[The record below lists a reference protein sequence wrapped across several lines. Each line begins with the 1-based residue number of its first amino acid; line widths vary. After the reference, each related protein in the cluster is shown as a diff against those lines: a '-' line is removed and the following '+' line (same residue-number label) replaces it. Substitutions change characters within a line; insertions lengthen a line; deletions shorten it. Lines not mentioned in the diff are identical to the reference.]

1 MAKTEVMMEN
11 IFGTDGIRGVYGAE
25 LDCGTA
31 YLLGAALCGADGDSP
46 VVVVGRDTRPSGE
59 ALLRAL
65 AKGVHDNGGYVINIG
80 ILPTNAVAYF
90 TRKMGCDFGVMISA
104 SHNPPEYNGLKVFDR
119 YGVKLCEKKQR
130 EISDFMRDREASE
143 AEGAELC
150 VFDCAGKLYT
160 DYIENLLMPDLH
172 GLKISLDCCY
182 GSCYDVASSVFGK
195 TGAKLNVYCG
205 FNRGEMINKDCGAT
219 HPEFLEKM
227 MKSNGSELGFAF
239 DGDCDRVAVIERG
252 HSLDNDRLLYALAKY
267 MSEKGL
273 LKKDMVV
280 GTVLTNRG
288 VEMALNG
295 LKLRLL
301 RSDVGDANVFHL
313 MTKKGV
319 NLGGERSGHFLLS
332 DFATGSDA
340 LLNALFFA
348 RIYKEKGSITDYTAG
363 YKNVPCRE
371 KSINVS
377 PDILK
382 RMKNC
387 GYFEKVAGEVR
398 SLFGGVKLVLRA
410 SGTEPKVRIY
420 IEGEDAGEIEEAMKH
435 TAWQI
440 SNFN

>member
-1 MAKTEVMMEN
+1 MMDN
-11 IFGTDGIRGVYGAE
+11 IFGTDGIRGVFGAE
-25 LDCGTA
+25 LNCGSA

-59 ALLRAL
+59 ELMRAL

-130 EISDFMRDREASE
+130 EISAFMEDREVSD
-143 AEGAELC
+143 AEGAEVC
-150 VFDCAGKLYT
+150 AFDSAGKLYC
-160 DYIENLLMPDLH
+160 DYIENLIMPDLK

-182 GSCYDVASSVFGK
+182 GSCYDVASSVFAK
-195 TGAKLNVYCG
+195 TGAALHVYCG
-205 FNRGEMINKDCGAT
+205 FNRGELINKDCGAT
-219 HPEFLEKM
+219 HTEFLEKM
-227 MKSNGSELGFAF
+227 MRSNGCELGFAF
-239 DGDCDRVAVIERG
+239 DGDCDRVAVLERG
-252 HSLDNDRLLYALAKY
+252 RTLDNDRLLFALAKY
-267 MSEKGL
+267 MSENGML
-273 LKKDMVV
+273 RKDMVV

-295 LKLRLL
+295 LNLRLL

-313 MTKKGV
+313 MSKKGV

-348 RIYKEKGSITDYTAG
+348 KIYREKGSLFDYTAG

-371 KSINVS
+371 KSINVT
-377 PDILK
+377 PQQLK
-382 RMKNC
+382 SMKNSS
-387 GYFEKVAGEVR
+387 YFEKVAGEVR
-398 SLFGGVKLVLRA
+398 ALFGGVKLVLRA

-420 IEGEDAGEIEEAMKH
+420 IEGEDAGEIEEAMRH

-440 SNFN
+440 SDFV

>member
-1 MAKTEVMMEN
+1 MDN
-11 IFGTDGIRGVYGAE
+11 IFGTDGIRGVYGEE
-25 LDCGTA
+25 LNCGTA
-31 YLLGAALCGADGDSP
+31 YLLGEAICRVDKDAP
-46 VVVVGRDTRPSGE
+46 VVVVGRDTRQSGE
-59 ALLRAL
+59 RLLQAL
-65 AKGVHDNGGYVINIG
+65 AKGIHDNGGYVINIG
-80 ILPTNAVAYF
+80 VLPTNAVAYF

-130 EISDFMRDREASE
+130 EISCFMQGREVSDVD
-143 AEGAELC
+143 GAELC
-150 VFDCAGKLYT
+150 VFDSAKKLYV
-160 DYIENLLMPDLH
+160 DYIENMLMPDLT
-172 GLKISLDCCY
+172 GLTISLDCCY
-182 GSCYDVASSVFGK
+182 GSSYEVATSVFGR

-219 HPEFLEKM
+219 HTEFLEKM
-227 MKSNGSELGFAF
+227 MKSNGSEIGFAF
-239 DGDCDRVAVIERG
+239 DGDCDRLAVIEGG
-252 HSLDNDRLLYALAKY
+252 HTIDNDRLLYALAKY

-288 VEMALNG
+288 VEMALNE
-295 LKLRLL
+295 LKLRLI

-313 MTKKGV
+313 MSKKGI

-340 LLNALFFA
+340 LLNALFISKIF
-348 RIYKEKGSITDYTAG
+348 KEKESLVKYTAT

-371 KSINVS
+371 KSIQVDACKVN
-377 PDILK
+377 
-382 RMKNC
+382 RMKKS

-398 SLFGGVKLVLRA
+398 SIFGGVKLVLRA

-420 IEGEDAGEIEEAMKH
+420 IEGEDAAEIEQAMKH

-440 SNFN
+440 SDFN